1 MRQKSLVAED
11 LTAHLAPMPGQEP
24 TIKEESED
32 LLEEETNETVMAFKT
47 IEEGDDSG
55 TETLHDTDS
64 EPEDQQT
71 KQTNFIDSVVGWN
84 VSLKF

>member
-11 LTAHLAPMPGQEP
+11 LTVHLAPMPGEP
-24 TIKEESED
+24 TIKEEGED
-32 LLEEETNETVMAFKT
+32 SLQEESNEIVAFKT

-84 VSLKF
+84 VSFKF